1 MSDVNRINIS
11 NLKNYKNTFDDLK
24 NTFKDS
30 AYSTFQSGYV
40 RKCSD
45 PYVTKMKANLTI
57 MYDRIQ
63 NGYNS
68 IDIWWKKYNKSIEE
82 VEKYLSEKGGTVSES
97 NILGYL
103 NSLPKLEDFQNN
115 DLVEFTNVSTKA
127 VGEINKQFQIFKD
140 TIPVEKDL
148 LGKFYEE
155 YYGQSDQ

>member
-82 VEKYLSEKGGTVSES
+82 VEKYLSEKVE
-97 NILGYL
+97 L
-103 NSLPKLEDFQNN
+103 FQ
-115 DLVEFTNVSTKA
+115 S
-127 VGEINKQFQIFKD
+127 QIF
-140 TIPVEKDL
+140 
-148 LGKFYEE
+148 
-155 YYGQSDQ
+155 